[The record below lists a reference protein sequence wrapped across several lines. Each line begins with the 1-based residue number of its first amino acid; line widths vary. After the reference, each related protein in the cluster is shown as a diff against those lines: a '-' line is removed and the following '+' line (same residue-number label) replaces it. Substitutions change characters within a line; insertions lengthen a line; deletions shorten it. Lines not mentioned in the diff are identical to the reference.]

1 MPESTDVLVVG
12 GGTAACMAAIEAAM
26 YGVRVTLVDKGLM
39 GRGGSSPTGD
49 AAMSA
54 AFGHT
59 SLEGDIGQDNEAQH
73 YEDTLRRGEWIAHP
87 TMVAVMAR
95 EAMKRLD
102 ELEAFGVH
110 FSRTSDNL
118 LYQYRTLGHTFARCC
133 SPVGGGH
140 HEMEMLRKEVLH
152 RRVRVIENTMV
163 TRILLREGEVAGV
176 YAMDVETGEERIFPC
191 KAAVIAAGSATRL
204 YPYTSSNYHTTGEGF
219 LLGHEAGAKLCNMEF
234 VEFTVIP
241 KVGLRI
247 LSASGTSPFMGRG
260 SKLFNA
266 RGERFLER
274 WDPEQ
279 LERTTRAIL
288 TRAIYKE
295 LVEERG
301 PVYNDASG
309 FTPEIWDEFE
319 YSQGQILH
327 KLRATGIDPRK
338 ERFEWVPAVHTYLGG
353 ILTDERT
360 ETGVPGLFASGESAT
375 GVHGANRLSDN
386 AISECLVFGKRS
398 GRYAAK
404 YARNRPVADVPAAE
418 VATERNR
425 IRGMYSAEGE
435 DPRRLE
441 KHIRETAW
449 RCIGVE
455 RTEKTL
461 RDAASAFDAAR
472 KAPAR
477 VRSTSDL
484 LVALE
489 ANNLAAVGNLIAR
502 SGLMREESRGQHFRE
517 DFPEKRDEWLRWI
530 THRRDS
536 EKPLLQDLPAA
547 NPASFE
553 VSLAG
558 NLS

>member
-1 MPESTDVLVVG
+1 
-12 GGTAACMAAIEAAM
+12 
-26 YGVRVTLVDKGLM
+26 
-39 GRGGSSPTGD
+39 
-49 AAMSA
+49 
-54 AFGHT
+54 
-59 SLEGDIGQDNEAQH
+59 
-73 YEDTLRRGEWIAHP
+73 
-87 TMVAVMAR
+87 
-95 EAMKRLD
+95 
-102 ELEAFGVH
+102 
-110 FSRTSDNL
+110 
-118 LYQYRTLGHTFARCC
+118 
-133 SPVGGGH
+133 
-140 HEMEMLRKEVLH
+140 
-152 RRVRVIENTMV
+152 
-163 TRILLREGEVAGV
+163 
-176 YAMDVETGEERIFPC
+176 
-191 KAAVIAAGSATRL
+191 
-204 YPYTSSNYHTTGEGF
+204 
-219 LLGHEAGAKLCNMEF
+219 
-234 VEFTVIP
+234 
-241 KVGLRI
+241 
-247 LSASGTSPFMGRG
+247 MGRG

-319 YSQGQILH
+319 YSQGQVLH
-327 KLRATGIDPRK
+327 KLRAAGIDPRK

-360 ETGVPGLFASGESAT
+360 GTGVPGLFASGESAT

-404 YARNRPVADVPAAE
+404 YARNRPAAEVPAAG
-418 VATERNR
+418 VAAERDR
-425 IRGMYSAEGE
+425 LRGMYSAEGE

-449 RCIGVE
+449 RCIGVV
-455 RTEKTL
+455 RTEETL
-461 RDAASAFDAAR
+461 RDAASAFEAAR
-472 KAPAR
+472 KTPAR
-477 VRSTSDL
+477 VRSTPEL

-489 ANNLAAVGNLIAR
+489 AKNLAAVGNLIAR

-530 THRRDS
+530 THHRDS
-536 EKPLLQDLPAA
+536 EKPLLQELPAA
-547 NPASFE
+547 EPVSFE
-553 VSLAG
+553 ASLAG